1 MRIAALSH
9 FLEQTMLQDQ
19 PSKTLLRPA
28 VLRAAHQLIDRPL
41 ILDDPLAVG
50 LVPEAT
56 AEAISVRM
64 QEIGTPRLNLLRSA
78 FVLRSRFAED
88 CIANAVT
95 EGVEQL
101 VILGAGLETFPWR
114 QPPHAGGLQI
124 FVTDHPA
131 SAAHARD
138 VRARKGW
145 NDPINVTQ
153 LDLDLERL
161 SFVEDLERCGFKP
174 SRPAIVTMLGLSQY
188 LTKGAIEHI
197 ARAVANFAAPSRL
210 TLSFNPPAVH
220 LDGLDRELAVESPDR
235 ASTFSEPW
243 LFQPTAAEITDLL
256 QECGLRRVSHLTPE
270 LAQARFFA
278 GRTDDLRAP
287 VFEQLLDATVV
298 EA

>member
-1 MRIAALSH
+1 
-9 FLEQTMLQDQ
+9 MLQDQ

-56 AEAISVRM
+56 AEAISVGL
-64 QEIGTPRLNLLRSA
+64 QEIRTPRLTLLRSA

-88 CIANAVT
+88 CIAGAVT
-95 EGVEQL
+95 AGVEQL

-114 QPPHAGGLQI
+114 QPPHAGALQI

-138 VRARKGW
+138 VRARKRW
-145 NDPINVTQ
+145 SDPSNVTQ
-153 LDLDLERL
+153 LDLDLERRSL
-161 SFVEDLERCGFKP
+161 VEDLERCGFTP
-174 SRPAIVTMLGLSQY
+174 SRSAVVTMLGLSQY
-188 LTKGAIEHI
+188 LTQATIEHI
-197 ARAVANFAAPSRL
+197 TRAVANCAAPSRL
-210 TLSFNPPAVH
+210 VLSFNPPATH
-220 LDGLDRELAVESPDR
+220 LEGLDRTLAVESTDR
-235 ASTFSEPW
+235 ASTLSEPW

-256 QECGLRRVSHLTPE
+256 QEYGLRRVSHLTPK

-287 VFEQLLDATVV
+287 VFEQLIEATVV